1 MSANGSVVMLQQ
13 VQTYAE
19 LRKQVHDDLRIQ
31 HPEWV
36 QPNGE
41 SPTCDS
47 YETRL
52 MELLEGLSQRQPNK
66 SYNDHRNWLKRQI
79 E

>member
-1 MSANGSVVMLQQ
+1 MLQQ

-19 LRKQVHDDLRIQ
+19 LRKQIHNDLRIQ
-31 HPEWV
+31 HPEWI

-47 YETRL
+47 YEARL
-52 MELLEGLSQRQPNK
+52 MELLEVLKGQRRVSRTTSRSPKKATVQ
-66 SYNDHRNWLKRQI
+66 
-79 E
+79 